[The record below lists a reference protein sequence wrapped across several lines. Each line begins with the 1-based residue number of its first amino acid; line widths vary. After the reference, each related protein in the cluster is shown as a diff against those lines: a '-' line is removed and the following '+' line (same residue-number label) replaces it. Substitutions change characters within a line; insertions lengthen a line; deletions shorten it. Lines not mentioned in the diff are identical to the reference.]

1 MKWHEKRLEQKL
13 NQRKDQGILRR
24 LVEQK
29 SGLIDF
35 MSNDYLGIVKNQLL
49 VKLSDEYIPQGAT
62 GARLLSGNTPWH
74 VDFEASC
81 AKFFKADAALYF
93 NSGYDANIG
102 LISCIAGRNELILY
116 DEFCHASILDGIR
129 LSNAR
134 AIKFKHNNIANLRS
148 LLEANKGTDSW
159 IVVESVYS
167 MDGDFAPLLEI
178 VQLKKE
184 YDCALIVDEAHST
197 GIWGQNGSGLCT
209 EWGIEREVTA
219 RLMTFGKAAGSHG
232 AVVLG
237 STLLI
242 EYLLNFAR
250 SFVFS
255 TAASPRHLADL
266 SAFFKLDMEDLRRS
280 LFSNIEYFLSQAEN
294 THLRIKCVRSPI
306 QQIIFDDIEKL
317 KITESNLIEVGIWT
331 KAIYPPT
338 VPQGKEQLRIC
349 LHSFNTFEEID
360 LLIKTVVNNG

>member
-1 MKWHEKRLEQKL
+1 MKWLETRLEQKL
-13 NQRKDQGILRR
+13 NQRKEHGILRR
-24 LVEQK
+24 LVDQK
-29 SGLIDF
+29 PGLIDF
-35 MSNDYLGIVKNQLL
+35 ISNDYLGIVKNQLL
-49 VKLSDEYIPQGAT
+49 VKSQDKNIPQGAT
-62 GARLLSGNTPWH
+62 GARLLSGNSPWH
-74 VDFEASC
+74 VDFETAC
-81 AKFFKADAALYF
+81 AHFFKSDAALYF

-102 LISCIAGRNELILY
+102 VISCIAGRNELILF
-116 DEFCHASILDGIR
+116 DEYCHASILDGIR
-129 LSNAR
+129 LSLAR
-134 AIKFKHNNIANLRS
+134 AIKFKHNNVEDLRS
-148 LLEANKGTDSW
+148 LIEANKDMDIW

-184 YDCALIVDEAHST
+184 FDCALIVDEAHST
-197 GIWGQNGSGLCT
+197 GIWGQNGSGLCV
-209 EWGIEREVTA
+209 EWGIEQEVTA

-237 STLLI
+237 SNLLI
-242 EYLLNFAR
+242 EYLVNFAR

-266 SAFFKLDMEDLRRS
+266 SAFFGLDLEDLRKS
-280 LFSNIEYFLSQAEN
+280 LSSNIEYFLLQAEKN
-294 THLRIKCVRSPI
+294 QLRIKNVRSPI
-306 QQIIFDDIEKL
+306 QQIIFEDIEKL
-317 KITESNLIEVGIWT
+317 KIAESNLINSGIWT

-360 LLIKTVVNNG
+360 LLIKTVANNG